1 MADTLEQ
8 LTAKLL
14 EEQKAANKKQAADR
28 QLQQIKDT
36 NEINK
41 QNDILAKLD
50 TKLIKNLQNQLKNA
64 DKKDKELIESLGKQ
78 LKDAGV
84 DKFMEATSRIE
95 SIEESQKFSKKVEA
109 KRSKDMQRIQS
120 KRIRETFGNVKD
132 FRTEMKQITSSID
145 MFFSESPLPETPKN
159 GTHLTFP
166 YDMNRNEDIDNEN
179 ANAKKEASKVQ
190 VS

>member
-95 SIEESQKFSKKVEA
+95 SIEESQKFSKKV
-109 KRSKDMQRIQS
+109 
-120 KRIRETFGNVKD
+120 
-132 FRTEMKQITSSID
+132 
-145 MFFSESPLPETPKN
+145 
-159 GTHLTFP
+159 
-166 YDMNRNEDIDNEN
+166 
-179 ANAKKEASKVQ
+179 
-190 VS
+190 